1 MADDSTG
8 AGLDF
13 LGYDEMGAAL
23 FRQPRR
29 APTYGRPSWPGA
41 GGGYARP
48 PVAQAFGQ
56 GQWPMAPSG
65 QSLANYYQNQ
75 IKVRSNPFGQVPGRQ
90 FLGFPVT
97 SITNNTTADLTRNPQ
112 RPMMPKRLI
121 IPSSIAGNAQT
132 ACVTSGLNNADKSY
146 AFTVVDLKIGNASQL
161 NASGELPALVFS
173 EQATYIEQD
182 MDPAFV
188 GNNVTLSI
196 RNVDGTNNHYFAAA
210 LVGDAANLAQV
221 NPWPGGGY

>member
-1 MADDSTG
+1 MAEHSTG

-23 FRQPRR
+23 FRR
-29 APTYGRPSWPGA
+29 PTALARPSWPTAPQYQPQPQFQRPPLAGW
-41 GGGYARP
+41 GGGGSGFSQIQSANT
-48 PVAQAFGQ
+48 Q
-56 GQWPMAPSG
+56 G
-65 QSLANYYQNQ
+65 LANWYQSNC
-75 IKVRSNPFGQVPGRQ
+75 KVRPNAFGQVPGRQ

-97 SITNNTTADLTRNPQ
+97 SITANTTADLTRNPQ

-121 IPSSIAGNAQT
+121 IPSNIAGNAQT
-132 ACVTSGLNNADKSY
+132 ASGASGLFTPDKSY

-161 NASGELPALVFS
+161 NASGELPALVFA
-173 EQATYIEQD
+173 ETATYIEQD

-196 RNVDGTNNHYFAAA
+196 RNVDGTNAHYFAAA
-210 LVGDAANLAQV
+210 LVGDACNMAS
-221 NPWPGGGY
+221 PWGG